1 MAILRPWQ
9 DLYYILETGVFYDIT
24 FYDRQNRITRTE
36 SGWISQKGLM
46 GIRFNVIGDMFIT
59 EENIHYKDIRTFQET

>member
-9 DLYYILETGVFYDIT
+9 DLYYILETGTFYDIT

-36 SGWISQKGLM
+36 SGWISHKGRI
-46 GIRFNVIGDMFIT
+46 GIRFQAIGDTLIT
-59 EENIHYKDIRTFQET
+59 EENIHYKDIRVFQET